1 MGVGDSGTARVPAL
15 ECQQE
20 RENPQ
25 DSGGLGWSY
34 FLSLSRPSSP
44 FRRGTGW
51 PSRPGL
57 APNFPCPHPTFRVP
71 STGSRPTYQTLAE
84 FGGEEGSLPEWPLCL
99 QSGFISADETEN
111 KEA

>member
-25 DSGGLGWSY
+25 DSGVLGWSY

-44 FRRGTGW
+44 FGRGTGW
-51 PSRPGL
+51 PSRPGP
-57 APNFPCPHPTFRVP
+57 APNSPCPNPTSRVP
-71 STGSRPTYQTLAE
+71 STGRRLTR
-84 FGGEEGSLPEWPLCL
+84 
-99 QSGFISADETEN
+99 
-111 KEA
+111 